1 MIDSKD
7 IPIRILVLGAGR
19 VGARVAR
26 QLVDRGI
33 GVVATTTNQEFQ
45 TSLEALGVQVISW
58 RWGAETSWDALRGLG
73 CEAWC
78 VTVPPR
84 GGQEL
89 AEAFHRQLVR
99 VAHEE
104 GVKKL
109 LWTSSTS
116 VYAGCGKLDIHES
129 DAGHVRSKHSGVD
142 LLAMEFIHAST
153 PGFTAM
159 RFGGLF
165 GEGMHPVLSMA
176 RRNPIAEADA
186 SVQWVHLDD
195 AAAACVHVLLH
206 RVQASALNVVAPEVR
221 TRRELL
227 VASWPAD
234 CVPVMGSGGKLRIV
248 KSDALTSHGFKFRHP
263 DPKQWC
269 EDQLGVWRS
278 TSWQGPH
285 GTLHVDVHPA
295 QVLGHQPKVR
305 LLMVHGYKGFKSWGN
320 WSGLA
325 DAWSRLGWEVH
336 RMDFSHNGHVSPFS
350 DDCLDE
356 VAWSQNHHH
365 YEAEEV
371 HFALDQMANMS
382 PEVPVAVLGHSR
394 GGGMAILGADRFLSS
409 GGALAGCAVWAS
421 VSDFI
426 GRLPTGSD
434 LEAWQASN
442 RWEVVNGRTG
452 QVLWHPYEFAQE
464 TLKRKDELNIV
475 EACRRLT
482 VPFLAVHGEAD
493 PVVAWQEGRKLTRV
507 AQDGT
512 WALIDGA
519 NHVMGMAH
527 PWKPGTPWPKELTE
541 ASDVTANW
549 LENLAQKTS
558 RPQGPAC
565 Q

>member
-1 MIDSKD
+1 
-7 IPIRILVLGAGR
+7 
-19 VGARVAR
+19 
-26 QLVDRGI
+26 
-33 GVVATTTNQEFQ
+33 
-45 TSLEALGVQVISW
+45 
-58 RWGAETSWDALRGLG
+58 
-73 CEAWC
+73 
-78 VTVPPR
+78 
-84 GGQEL
+84 
-89 AEAFHRQLVR
+89 
-99 VAHEE
+99 
-104 GVKKL
+104 
-109 LWTSSTS
+109 
-116 VYAGCGKLDIHES
+116 
-129 DAGHVRSKHSGVD
+129 
-142 LLAMEFIHAST
+142 
-153 PGFTAM
+153 
-159 RFGGLF
+159 
-165 GEGMHPVLSMA
+165 
-176 RRNPIAEADA
+176 
-186 SVQWVHLDD
+186 
-195 AAAACVHVLLH
+195 
-206 RVQASALNVVAPEVR
+206 
-221 TRRELL
+221 
-227 VASWPAD
+227 
-234 CVPVMGSGGKLRIV
+234 
-248 KSDALTSHGFKFRHP
+248 
-263 DPKQWC
+263 
-269 EDQLGVWRS
+269 
-278 TSWQGPH
+278 
-285 GTLHVDVHPA
+285 
-295 QVLGHQPKVR
+295 
-305 LLMVHGYKGFKSWGN
+305 
-320 WSGLA
+320 
-325 DAWSRLGWEVH
+325 
-336 RMDFSHNGHVSPFS
+336 MDFSHNGHVSPFS
-350 DDCLDE
+350 EDCLDE

-409 GGALAGCAVWAS
+409 GGQLAGCAVWAS

-452 QVLWHPYEFAQE
+452 QVLWHPYAFAEE

-507 AQDGT
+507 AQDGS

-541 ASDVTANW
+541 ASDVTAHW